1 MTSITRSLL
10 FVAAAGV
17 AGVVMFSARA
27 GMTMLTPPD
36 EAGRSLRTTMEAINH
51 AMSPTTPQ
59 SANAPAK
66 PATPALSRSGWN
78 IASLDKATIDKLAA
92 KLAPEDVKIILNKG
106 TEPAFCGTLLDNKKK
121 GVYIDRLSGLPLF
134 RSDDKFDSGTG
145 WPSFFQPYDPDHIV
159 YEKDTAYGMTRIEII
174 AARSGAHLGHV
185 FDDGPQPTGLRYCLN
200 SASLEFVE
208 ANADGSITWPQW
220 VIDAGLGPVK
230 AEVAYFGGGC
240 FWGLE
245 ERFQDTPGVID
256 AVSGYM
262 GGQLKNPT
270 YKQVCNGDTGHA
282 EVVKV
287 VYDPSRVS
295 YEALL
300 KSFFRYHDPTQLNR
314 QGPDYGTQYRSAI
327 YGTPDQIAA
336 AKAFI
341 HDREHKSPRFAG
353 KKIVTEVAP
362 VGIDAS
368 GRGAGEFYKA
378 EPYHQDYNERTGHQ
392 CYVPMCEDE

>member
-327 YGTPDQIAA
+327 YGTPDQIGQPRRSSMIASIKA
-336 AKAFI
+336 HDLQAK
-341 HDREHKSPRFAG
+341 RS
-353 KKIVTEVAP
+353 
-362 VGIDAS
+362 
-368 GRGAGEFYKA
+368 
-378 EPYHQDYNERTGHQ
+378 
-392 CYVPMCEDE
+392 